1 VIDGEET
8 YMKRDSGDTRRERE
22 RERERVRDSAFTR
35 EST

>member
-22 RERERVRDSAFTR
+22 RERVRDSAFTT